1 MSAVGKDIPHDS
13 ARGHVSG
20 ESIYIDDIPPV
31 RGELLVDF
39 FYAKTSHA
47 KIKNLDLS
55 AAAKVPGIA
64 ALYTHKDLIG
74 SNCFGPITKDEV
86 LLVEDEIM
94 FMGQPIVVIAGEN
107 RKAIEAARAAIKIE
121 LEVLEPILSINKA
134 MELNSYIGPTR
145 KIKRGNAESALKSA
159 EHVLEGTFRNEG
171 QEHFYL
177 ESQAALVY
185 PKENDQIEV
194 HSSTQHPTEVQ
205 EVIAHL
211 LGLQMNQVVCIN
223 KRLGGGFGGK
233 ESQATHPAAM
243 AALVALKTKRAAR
256 IVFNKDLDMQAT
268 GKRHPFQNKFKV
280 GFKSNGQITAL
291 WAHLYSDGGAFN
303 DLSSAVMARAMTHI
317 DNAYYLSDVEVHGT
331 VCKTHFPPNTAFR
344 GFGGPQGIATIEN
357 ILEEIAAFLGKDPM
371 EVRKVNLYGHGERNV
386 TPYGEIVFD
395 NNLPEIFETL
405 EISSEY
411 QRRKAEVDKFN
422 SQSKT
427 HLKGIAV
434 SAVKFGISFNTKF
447 LNQANALVNIYVDG
461 SIQVSTGAIEM
472 GQGVNTN
479 IKQIVASE
487 FDIDA
492 DQVIVMPTSTEKN
505 NNTSATAASS
515 ATDLNGSAAV
525 NACAKIKEALT
536 DLAAKLIA
544 AKLPDIE
551 ASPSSIRFEGGFIF
565 DRRRPD
571 TRLTFKEL
579 VKLAYLNRVSLGER
593 GFYATKGLDWSWDAG
608 PEGTAC
614 GHPFLYY
621 TQGAAVSEITIDRF
635 TGDLNVNRVDMLMD
649 IGKPVNPGIARGQL
663 TGAFIQGMGW
673 VTTECLKYAEDG
685 TLLSHSP
692 TTYKIPNIQD
702 TPPVFNVNWLDKENQ
717 VNVKGTKAVGEP
729 PLCLG
734 LSVWCA
740 VKYALRSLSGAQIP
754 QLVLPATNEE
764 IVMRLAQYASTS
776 PAPSPASKQAAGT
789 KSADS
794 SCAKLADDKENAGEA
809 LLT

>member
-20 ESIYIDDIPPV
+20 ESIYIDDIAPV
-31 RGELLVDF
+31 RGELIVDF

-47 KIKNLDLS
+47 KIKSLDLTE
-55 AAAKVPGIA
+55 AEKVPGIA
-64 ALYTHKDLIG
+64 ALYTYKDLRGGNI
-74 SNCFGPITKDEV
+74 FGPIMKDER
-86 LLVEDEIM
+86 LLVEDEIE

-107 RKAIEAARAAIKIE
+107 RKAIEAAKRAIKIE
-121 LEVLEPILSINKA
+121 LEALEPILSINRA
-134 MELNSYIGPTR
+134 IELNSFIGPTR
-145 KIKRGNAESALKSA
+145 RIKRGDAESALKKSKN
-159 EHVLEGTFRNEG
+159 VIEGTFTNAG

-185 PKENDQIEV
+185 PKENNSLEV

-211 LGLQMNQVVCIN
+211 LDLQMNQVVCIT
-223 KRLGGGFGGK
+223 KRMGGGFGGK
-233 ESQATHPAAM
+233 ESQATHPAVM
-243 AALVALKTKRAAR
+243 ASLVALNTQRAAR
-256 IVFNKDLDMQAT
+256 IVYNKDQDMQAT
-268 GKRHPFQNKFKV
+268 GKRHPFQNEFKV
-280 GFKSNGQITAL
+280 GFDDDGRITAL
-291 WAHLYSDGGAFN
+291 WAHLHSDGGAFN

-317 DNAYYLSDVEVHGT
+317 DNAYWLPDVEVLGT
-331 VCKTHFPPNTAFR
+331 VCKTHLPPNTAFR

-357 ILEEIAAFLGKDPM
+357 IMEEIAAYLDKDPL
-371 EVRKVNLYGHGERNV
+371 EVRKTNLYGIGERNV
-386 TPYGEIVFD
+386 TPYGEVIFD
-395 NNLPEIFETL
+395 NSLPEIFEDL
-405 EISSEY
+405 EISSDY
-411 QRRKAEVDKFN
+411 LKRKAEVDKFN

-427 HLKGIAV
+427 HLKGIAL

-447 LNQANALVNIYVDG
+447 LNQANALVNIYMDG
-461 SIQVSTGAIEM
+461 SIQVSTGATEM

-525 NACAKIKEALT
+525 IACEKIKEALT
-536 DLAAKLIA
+536 ELAAKHIA
-544 AKLPDIE
+544 SKIADIE
-551 ASPSSIRFEGGFIF
+551 ASPSSIRFEGGYIF
-565 DRRRPD
+565 DRRRPE

-593 GFYATKGLDWSWDAG
+593 GYYATKGLDWSWDAG
-608 PEGTAC
+608 PEGTAS

-621 TQGAAVSEITIDRF
+621 TQGAAVSEVSIDRF
-635 TGDLNVNRVDMLMD
+635 TGELKVDRVDILMD

-673 VTTECLKYAEDG
+673 VTTETLIYAEDG

-702 TPPVFNVNWLDKENQ
+702 TPAVFNVNWLDRQNP

-729 PLCLG
+729 PLVLG

-740 VKYALRSLSGAQIP
+740 VKYALRSLLSKSIVIP
-754 QLVLPATNEE
+754 QLTLPASNEE
-764 IVMRLAQYASTS
+764 IVMRLAQYGSYAVTDSKDNAKSGETDKTHSTE
-776 PAPSPASKQAAGT
+776 K
-789 KSADS
+789 
-794 SCAKLADDKENAGEA
+794 A
-809 LLT
+809 LLS